1 VIKLTDLLNEVEQEH
16 LEEGWKENIM
26 AAAIAVAGMFP
37 AKANKAT
44 AGEKPGMTQSV
55 KQDTLNVNMGT
66 LFPSGKYVIQDQDQL
81 KNILIQIVNYLSKN
95 PNANYKVNIISSES
109 KVPNVDAEKPNKPKV
124 EPGYLATKRA
134 DQVKSSLEML
144 TAELKKT
151 GAFKG
156 DVDINTDIKAE
167 QGPDWQPEKGDKAS
181 MDKFINHQYVT
192 VVVTAEPGK
201 GDTTT
206 LDPYSVYAN
215 DGNGYFLNNQLHALA
230 FRDIRYSDKQNKS
243 GNLDP
248 TKETVLLKLVKPNTA
263 ITNPTKNSKGIYT
276 GTDYVIPYEDWYKTV
291 GTTHVLTPDQMK
303 KFERFKK

>member
-1 VIKLTDLLNEVEQEH
+1 MIKLTDLLNEVEQEH

-109 KVPNVDAEKPNKPKV
+109 KVPNVDAEKPNKPRV